1 MKSALTFFITFA
13 ISSSTNG
20 DPANANCFLT
30 CHSNETSCRF
40 KCPRTSLGSCFTNCA
55 LISNK
60 CYSKCPRVS
69 SSVHE
74 AKSTTS
80 SSLRG
85 LSTSLEYL
93 EDKVRASGTSQD
105 DELIKDDGQCGLVYN
120 YCSSAADCCGDM
132 DCVDFGANG
141 YSITLCYDFASS
153 FFGDDDN
160 DISNLKFDE
169 ASTELK
175 EEIDSPNQNVDVIEE

>member
-1 MKSALTFFITFA
+1 M
-13 ISSSTNG
+13 N
-20 DPANANCFLT
+20 
-30 CHSNETSCRF
+30 
-40 KCPRTSLGSCFTNCA
+40 
-55 LISNK
+55 
-60 CYSKCPRVS
+60 
-69 SSVHE
+69 E

-85 LSTSLEYL
+85 TSSLLEYI
-93 EDKVRASGTSQD
+93 EDKVGASGTNQ
-105 DELIKDDGQCGLVYN
+105 DDGQCGLVCN
-120 YCSSAADCCGDM
+120 YCSSAADCCDDM
-132 DCVDFGANG
+132 DCVDFGTNG

-160 DISNLKFDE
+160 DISISKFDE